1 MNNKTIMRSLK
12 VIIRKINKI
21 ECALLQTNP
30 YIVKKHK
37 NTSFTR
43 QTTNNFDNFDNY
55 DAYIQ
60 KISRQGGL

>member
-1 MNNKTIMRSLK
+1 MNTKTILKSLK
-12 VIIRKINKI
+12 IITREIHKI
-21 ECALLQTNP
+21 ECALIQTNP
-30 YIVKKHK
+30 IVKKHT

-43 QTTNNFDNFDNY
+43 QTNKFDDDNY

>member
-1 MNNKTIMRSLK
+1 MNNKTIMRSLQ

-30 YIVKKHK
+30 SIVKKHK
-37 NTSFTR
+37 NTSFTH
-43 QTTNNFDNFDNY
+43 QTNNFDNFDNY

-60 KISRQGGL
+60 KIYRQGGL